1 MLLDAI
7 LHSVLG
13 PCQMM
18 LQFLDLVAAWLHP
31 ASNIRLSY
39 SMITAAVNQWREP
52 VIKVQPLSFQ
62 ITRWK
67 LLQLKGGSGNSR
79 RPLAPSMLTDG
90 PPDTA
95 ESFILVQQIHS
106 RGLQGPRALSSAVQG
121 WSCGAAGGRSA
132 GSESAMCLLQQLYS
146 PRPTLCTTM
155 HTGTSPKRNIPMM

>member
-1 MLLDAI
+1 M
-7 LHSVLG
+7 
-13 PCQMM
+13 
-18 LQFLDLVAAWLHP
+18 AA
-31 ASNIRLSY
+31 S
-39 SMITAAVNQWREP
+39 
-52 VIKVQPLSFQ
+52 SFQ
-62 ITRWK
+62 YQALILNDNSRCQSMERTRNK
-67 LLQLKGGSGNSR
+67 SPTLELPNYTLEAGGAAERGIRQLPSR

-155 HTGTSPKRNIPMM
+155 HTGTSPSRNIPMM

>member
-52 VIKVQPLSFQ
+52 IIKVQPLSFQ

-67 LLQLKGGSGNSR
+67 LVQLKGGSGNSR

-121 WSCGAAGGRSA
+121 WSSLELQGVEVQDRSLPCVFSNSYTA
-132 GSESAMCLLQQLYS
+132 PVLHSVPQCTLAQA
-146 PRPTLCTTM
+146 PREI
-155 HTGTSPKRNIPMM
+155 SQ